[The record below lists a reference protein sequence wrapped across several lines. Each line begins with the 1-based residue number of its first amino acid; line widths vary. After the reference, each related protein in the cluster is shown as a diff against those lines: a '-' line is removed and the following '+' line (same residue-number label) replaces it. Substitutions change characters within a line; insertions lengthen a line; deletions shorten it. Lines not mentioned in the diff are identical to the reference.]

1 MQGGVGNDTLQG
13 GTGTDGMIGGIG
25 NDTYFVDS
33 VFDVIVENAG
43 EGIDTVYSN
52 SNYIIGT
59 NVEQLYLQES
69 GGTATGVGNGE
80 QNLIVGNSFDNVLDG
95 GSNNDQLEGGGGND
109 TLEGG
114 TGTDG
119 MIGGTGNDTYFVDSV
134 FDVIVESTGG
144 GIDTVY
150 TNSNYIIGAN
160 VEQLYLQEFG
170 GTATGVGNGER
181 NLIVGNSF
189 NNALDGGSNND
200 TLQGGGGDDTL
211 FGGTGIDGLY
221 GEAGNDHFVFNPGT
235 AAGDVI
241 VDFAGNG
248 GAAGDHLSFVGF
260 GGGATFTNQD
270 ATHWVLTYNGGA
282 NTEVI
287 TFQNAAPIHVSDF
300 QFL

>member
-1 MQGGVGNDTLQG
+1 M
-13 GTGTDGMIGGIG
+13 
-25 NDTYFVDS
+25 
-33 VFDVIVENAG
+33 
-43 EGIDTVYSN
+43 
-52 SNYIIGT
+52 
-59 NVEQLYLQES
+59 
-69 GGTATGVGNGE
+69 
-80 QNLIVGNSFDNVLDG
+80 
-95 GSNNDQLEGGGGND
+95 
-109 TLEGG
+109 
-114 TGTDG
+114 
-119 MIGGTGNDTYFVDSV
+119 
-134 FDVIVESTGG
+134 
-144 GIDTVY
+144 
-150 TNSNYIIGAN
+150 
-160 VEQLYLQEFG
+160 
-170 GTATGVGNGER
+170 
-181 NLIVGNSF
+181 GNSF